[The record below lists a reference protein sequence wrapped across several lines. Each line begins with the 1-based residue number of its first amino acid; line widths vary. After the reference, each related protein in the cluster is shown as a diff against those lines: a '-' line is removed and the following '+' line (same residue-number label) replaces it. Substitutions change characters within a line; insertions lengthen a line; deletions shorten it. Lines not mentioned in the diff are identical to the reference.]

1 MNYNL
6 TLIRYGELSLKSKYV
21 RRSFE
26 STLVRNI
33 KEAFLSNNITCK
45 IEKEWG
51 RIYLNTNEI
60 SKGLDVLKRIFG
72 ITSFSPVV
80 KTSSEIDQISNY
92 SIQISQKYLS
102 KNKTFA
108 LRVTRNGKHDYTSQD
123 VAVKI
128 GNNIVNATQA
138 NVNLT
143 KPDFELFIEVR
154 NKNAYLFTEKI
165 RGVGGLP
172 LGTQGKILAI
182 IDKPQSLLAAW
193 YLMRRGCKAIFLNT
207 DSSNVEML
215 NTFMDEWYVKSDIIT
230 IDQKEKFYETANNIT
245 SGEGC
250 DAIVT
255 DHSIITK
262 NDIIDITT
270 FKKHAMFPVLHPLI
284 AMNEDEIN
292 KKSKEIGIPT

>member
-1 MNYNL
+1 MNYDL

-21 RRSFE
+21 RNSFE

-33 KEAFLSNNITCK
+33 KEAFLFNNITCK
-45 IEKEWG
+45 IKKEWG
-51 RIYLNTNEI
+51 RIYLNTDEI

-92 SIQISQKYLS
+92 ALEISKNHLDG
-102 KNKTFA
+102 NKTFA
-108 LRVTRNGKHDYTSQD
+108 LRVTRTGKHDYTSQD

-128 GNNIVNATQA
+128 GNDIVKATQA

-172 LGTQGKILAI
+172 LGTQGKILSI
-182 IDKPQSLLAAW
+182 IDTPQSLLAAW
-193 YLMRRGCKAIFLNT
+193 YLMRRGCKAIFLNA

-215 NTFMDEWYVKSDIIT
+215 NTFMDKWYVKSDIIT
-230 IDQKEKFYETANNIT
+230 IDQKEKFYETANNIAYE
-245 SGEGC
+245 EGC

-292 KKSKEIGIPT
+292 KKSKEMEIPT

>member
-1 MNYNL
+1 MEYEP
-6 TLIRYGELSLKSKYV
+6 IIVRYGELSLKSKYV
-21 RRSFE
+21 RNSFE
-26 STLVRNI
+26 TTLIRNI
-33 KEAFLSNNITCK
+33 KDAFTSNNISCK
-45 IEKEWG
+45 VKREWG
-51 RIYLNTNEI
+51 RIYLNTDEI

-72 ITSFSPVV
+72 ITSSSPVV

-92 SIQISQKYLS
+92 SIQFSQKYLS

-182 IDKPQSLLAAW
+182 IDKPHSLLAAW
-193 YLMRRGCKAIFLNT
+193 YLMHRGCKAIFLNT
-207 DSSNVEML
+207 DLFNVEML
-215 NTFMDEWYVKSDIIT
+215 NTFMDDWYVKSDIIT
-230 IDQKEKFYETANNIT
+230 IDQKEKFYETANNT
-245 SGEGC
+245 AFEEGC

-255 DHSIITK
+255 GHSIITK
-262 NDIIDITT
+262 KDIIDITT
-270 FKKHAMFPVLHPLI
+270 FKKHAMLPVLHPLI

>member
-1 MNYNL
+1 MNYDL

-21 RRSFE
+21 RNSFE
-26 STLVRNI
+26 STLVRNV
-33 KEAFLSNNITCK
+33 KEAFLSNNMPCK

-51 RIYLNTNEI
+51 RIYLSTDEI

-72 ITSFSPVV
+72 ITSFSPAV
-80 KTSSEIDQISNY
+80 KTSSEIDQISSY
-92 SIQISQKYLS
+92 ALEISKNHLDR
-102 KNKTFA
+102 NKTFA
-108 LRVTRNGKHDYTSQD
+108 LRVTRTGKHDYTSQD

-128 GNNIVNATQA
+128 GNDIVKATQA

-154 NKNAYLFTEKI
+154 NKNSYLFTEKI

-182 IDKPQSLLAAW
+182 IDKPYSLLAAW
-193 YLMRRGCKAIFLNT
+193 YLMRRGCKAIFLNA

-215 NTFMDEWYVKSDIIT
+215 NTFMDKWYAKSDIIA
-230 IDQKEKFYETANNIT
+230 IDQKEKFYETANNT
-245 SGEGC
+245 ASENGC

-255 DHSIITK
+255 GHNIITK
-262 NDIIDITT
+262 NDIIDITA
-270 FKKHAMFPVLHPLI
+270 FKKHAIFPVLHPLI

-292 KKSKEIGIPT
+292 KKSKEMGIPT

>member
-1 MNYNL
+1 MNYDL

-21 RRSFE
+21 RNSFE

-33 KEAFLSNNITCK
+33 KEAFLSNNTTCK
-45 IEKEWG
+45 IKKEWG
-51 RIYLNTNEI
+51 RIYLNTDEI

-108 LRVTRNGKHDYTSQD
+108 LRVTRTGKHDYTSQD

-128 GNNIVNATQA
+128 GNDIVKATQA

-182 IDKPQSLLAAW
+182 IDKPHSLLAAW

-215 NTFMDEWYVKSDIIT
+215 NTFMDKWYVKSDIIT
-230 IDQKEKFYETANNIT
+230 IDQKEKFYETANNIAYE
-245 SGEGC
+245 EGC